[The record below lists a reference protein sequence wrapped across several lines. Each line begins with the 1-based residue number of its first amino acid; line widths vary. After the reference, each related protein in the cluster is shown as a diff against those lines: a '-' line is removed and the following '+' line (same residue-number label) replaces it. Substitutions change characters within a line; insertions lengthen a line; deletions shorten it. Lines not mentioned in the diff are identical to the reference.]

1 MISAIQIEE
10 PEVSDLREES
20 RARLMNTRELI
31 EKREHEILSPY
42 AARADESR
50 GRKVAEEPCD
60 IRTDYQRDRDR
71 IIHSKSF
78 RRLMHKT
85 QVFIAPEEDHYR
97 TRLTHT
103 IEVSQIART
112 IARGAGLNED
122 LTEAIAMGHDLGHTP
137 FGHQGE
143 FVLDRIY
150 SKGFRHNEQSLRV
163 VDVLESSSERRG
175 MNLTEE
181 VRDGILNHTGPT
193 LPMTV
198 EGQVVKISDRIA
210 YINHDIDDA
219 ISSGIITTEDLPQ
232 ESIRIL
238 GRTHKERIDT
248 LVRDMISN
256 TYGQPEARLSEEKY
270 RIMND
275 LRRFMFKNVYNDPRV
290 KCIEE
295 IEDIDNIIGGLFDYY
310 MVHPEGLPSYLKV
323 LEDEYDREDLVKDYI
338 AGMTDRYAFHAYR
351 KL

>member
-1 MISAIQIEE
+1 
-10 PEVSDLREES
+10 
-20 RARLMNTRELI
+20 MNTRELI

-42 AARADESR
+42 AAKADESR
-50 GRKVAEEPCD
+50 GRKMREEPCD

-85 QVFIAPEEDHYR
+85 QVFIAPEKDHYR

-143 FVLDRIY
+143 FVLDRIH
-150 SKGFRHNEQSLRV
+150 SSGFRHNEQSLRV
-163 VDVLESSSERRG
+163 VDVLETSSERRG

-181 VRDGILNHTGPT
+181 VRDGILNHTGPV

-219 ISSGIITTEDLPQ
+219 ISSGMITTDDLP
-232 ESIRIL
+232 EDSLRIL

-248 LVRDMISN
+248 LVRDMIAN
-256 TYGQPEARLSEEKY
+256 TCDSETASLSREKSE
-270 RIMND
+270 IMD
-275 LRRFMFKNVYNDPRV
+275 ELRRFMFKNVYNDPRV

-295 IEDIDNIIGGLFDYY
+295 VEEIDSIIGSLYRGYMNDPERLPEDLRSLENRFD
-310 MVHPEGLPSYLKV
+310 HE
-323 LEDEYDREDLVKDYI
+323 ELVKDYI
-338 AGMTDRYAFHAYR
+338 AGMTDRYAVYAY
-351 KL
+351 KQL

>member
-1 MISAIQIEE
+1 MIRIAEAE
-10 PEVSDLREES
+10 ASDPPAGLSEG
-20 RARLMNTRELI
+20 MNTRQII
-31 EKREHEILSPY
+31 EKREHEILTEFASK
-42 AARADESR
+42 ADESR
-50 GRKVAEEPCD
+50 GRKVFEEPCD

-85 QVFIAPEEDHYR
+85 QVFIAPEKDHYR

-143 FVLDRIY
+143 FILDRIY
-150 SKGFRHNEQSLRV
+150 SRGFRHNEQSLRV
-163 VDVLESSSERRG
+163 VDVLETSSERRG

-181 VRDGILNHTGPT
+181 VRDGILNHTGPV

-219 ISSGIITTEDLPQ
+219 ISSGIITAEDLPE
-232 ESIRIL
+232 ESLRVL
-238 GRTHKERIDT
+238 GRTHKQRIDT
-248 LVRDMISN
+248 LVRDMIIN
-256 TYGQPEARLSEEKY
+256 TCGRDRAILSDEKS

-275 LRRFMFKNVYNDPRV
+275 LRKFMFRNVYNDPRV
-290 KCIEE
+290 KRNEVVEE
-295 IEDIDNIIGGLFDYY
+295 IDNIIGSLFRHY
-310 MVHPEGLPSYLKV
+310 MDDPDRLPAYLRP
-323 LEDEYDREDLVKDYI
+323 LRGQCEHEELVKDYI
-338 AGMTDRYAFHAYR
+338 AGMTDRYAMRQYSE
-351 KL
+351 L